1 VTGRRDRAVLAGLTS
16 SLRDSDSQPPKD
28 KRNWIRTVSG
38 KGRFPFFR
46 FYGPT
51 GAYFEQT
58 RKLDDI
64 MRTKL

>member
-1 VTGRRDRAVLAGLTS
+1 
-16 SLRDSDSQPPKD
+16 
-28 KRNWIRTVSG
+28 VSG
-38 KGRFPFFR
+38 KGWFPFFR

>member
-1 VTGRRDRAVLAGLTS
+1 
-16 SLRDSDSQPPKD
+16 
-28 KRNWIRTVSG
+28 VSG